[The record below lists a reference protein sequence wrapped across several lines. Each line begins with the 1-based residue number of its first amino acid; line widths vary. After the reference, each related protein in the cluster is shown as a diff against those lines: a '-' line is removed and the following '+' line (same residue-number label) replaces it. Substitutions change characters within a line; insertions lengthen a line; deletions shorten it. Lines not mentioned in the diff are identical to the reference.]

1 MSERSELH
9 QDGDVPVEPRYVGQA
24 ITRREDPRFLL
35 GRARYVDDVRTQGT
49 LHAAFVRSD
58 EAHARIL
65 SVDTSAAEALDGVVA
80 VLTGAEAVEHW
91 SPIRYDSTF
100 GGWQGSEYWPLAPD
114 KVRFVGEAIA
124 VVVAVDRYV
133 AEDAAELIGVEY
145 ELLPPVP
152 TVDAAMA
159 PGAPLIHDGWDDN
172 CFLRRHVETEGFEDV
187 MSECPQRRTLR
198 LEMSR
203 HSGMPMETRG
213 CLAEWDDRNERIVLH
228 CSTQAHFNLRSG
240 VAEVLRVPEHEVQV
254 IAPDVGGGFGIKH
267 PMYPEEIVCSLLAR
281 RLRRPVKWIEDR
293 REHMLTAC
301 HSREHYHDVEVG
313 FDDDG
318 VVRAL
323 RARIVVDCGAYS
335 MWPLTASMDAGMALG
350 ILPGPYRIRNYLV
363 DALSVSTN
371 KCPLGAYRGVSRPAA
386 CFTIERTMDA
396 VAEAV
401 GIDGAEVRRRNLVR
415 ADEFPYTSVTGM
427 VYDSGSFIESLEKV
441 LEEADYAGLRRQQ
454 EAARAE
460 GRYLG
465 IGVATYTEQTAHTFE
480 EFKKRGTPITFGFET
495 SGVEVDPS
503 GHVTVRIS
511 AHSHG
516 QGLETSIAQVAADA
530 LGVDLAS
537 VRVRFGDTTELPYGM
552 GTFASRSA
560 VLCGGSTRLAADDV
574 RGRMERIAAH
584 LLEAA
589 PEDIIIEKG
598 RASVRGTP
606 TASVSVRDIAHT
618 AYLTPQ
624 LLPPGEEPLL
634 SSTRTYDAAPG
645 TGTFSNAALVAVVE
659 VDVETGGVEV
669 QKVVVVEDC
678 GQIIN
683 PLIVDGQIRG
693 GIAQGIGT
701 ALFEEFVYDEI
712 GQLVTTTFMDYIVPG
727 SPEVPDIEIHHLV
740 TPSPFTILGIK
751 GMGEGGAIS
760 PGALIAAA
768 VEDAIRPLTPAHVHA
783 LPIRPDRVRAWIEE
797 GAPQ

>member
-9 QDGDVPVEPRYVGQA
+9 QHSDVPVEPRYVGQA

-80 VLTGAEAVEHW
+80 VLTGAEAAEHW

-145 ELLPPVP
+145 EPLPPVP

-606 TASVSVRDIAHT
+606 TASVSVGDIAHT

-645 TGTFSNAALVAVVE
+645 TGTFSNAALLAVVE